1 MKRLRI
7 VGLVNGG
14 ATPFDNQWL
23 VSYDP
28 DYHWPDGTYDGGD
41 LRTSPDERDARQF
54 VDVKAAVEY
63 WRQGHG
69 IRADGKPNRP
79 LTAFNVEIV

>member
-14 ATPFDNQWL
+14 STPFDNQWL

-28 DYHWPDGTYDGGD
+28 DYHLPDGSYDGSD
-41 LRTSPDERDARQF
+41 LRTSPDEADARQF
-54 VDVKAAVEY
+54 ADVRVAVDY
-63 WRQGHG
+63 WRQSHG
-69 IRADGKPNRP
+69 TRIDGKPNRP

>member
-14 ATPFDNQWL
+14 
-23 VSYDP
+23 
-28 DYHWPDGTYDGGD
+28 G
-41 LRTSPDERDARQF
+41 TSPDERDARQF
-54 VDVKAAVEY
+54 PSAKEAILY
-63 WRQGHG
+63 WRQSHG
-69 IRADGKPNRP
+69 TRIDGKPNRP

>member
-14 ATPFDNQWL
+14 STPFDNQWL

-54 VDVKAAVEY
+54 IDVKAAVEY

-69 IRADGKPNRP
+69 TCADGKPNRP